1 LPRRRI
7 SERKKERGERSS
19 ARMEVGADGG
29 DEKVTM
35 NPGVYRVRYGGVE
48 VILEDLTCTCES
60 WGE

>member
-1 LPRRRI
+1 
-7 SERKKERGERSS
+7 
-19 ARMEVGADGG
+19 MEVGADGG